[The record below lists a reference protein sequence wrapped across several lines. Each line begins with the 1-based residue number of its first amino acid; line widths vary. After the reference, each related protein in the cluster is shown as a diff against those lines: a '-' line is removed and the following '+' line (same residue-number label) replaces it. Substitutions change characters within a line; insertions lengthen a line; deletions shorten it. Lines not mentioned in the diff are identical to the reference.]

1 MSNSDVWRES
11 RDCNK
16 QILSLFFLLCV
27 FLYHLYNRV
36 SDFKTRLVITAKQGM
51 DFKVG
56 AEPQKG
62 QVSNGVSVSL
72 TSVTL
77 GYSTSKHYQVVLC
90 SPEPFL
96 MHKPK
101 TFIPTHT
108 HTHPFNGHFS
118 GTAWVSWYQK
128 GKTNLDFTEP
138 RDSGSGISW
147 AICKSAPCSRHND
160 ASTPP
165 LIRGDLNCQESTF
178 PLVGNEVWWIKQL
191 R

>member
-1 MSNSDVWRES
+1 M
-11 RDCNK
+11 
-16 QILSLFFLLCV
+16 
-27 FLYHLYNRV
+27 

-56 AEPQKG
+56 DEPQKG
-62 QVSNGVSVSL
+62 QVSSGVSVSL

-108 HTHPFNGHFS
+108 HTP
-118 GTAWVSWYQK
+118 V
-128 GKTNLDFTEP
+128 
-138 RDSGSGISW
+138 
-147 AICKSAPCSRHND
+147 
-160 ASTPP
+160 
-165 LIRGDLNCQESTF
+165 
-178 PLVGNEVWWIKQL
+178 
-191 R
+191 